1 MGVDKYNKQRKRI
14 LERID
19 KGQNISI
26 MELGMYNL
34 TPYFDMEKFD
44 VSLSEAIMLNKN
56 FERRIQHID
65 KEIFFSPAQY
75 DALKMLEEK
84 ERVILSAPTSF
95 GKTLL
100 IKEYI
105 YLNQPKHIVYIVP
118 TNALA
123 YELEKSFKG
132 NSNFDNYI
140 IFDKCTTIGKIDD
153 ESLASEKLFFI
164 GTQEK
169 YLEISNEML
178 GEIDLFVID
187 EAYKLHESV
196 TQQRAYKLSET
207 FLDSI
212 TNKSKKVFL
221 LTPKAIFNGFEKYNF
236 YKFDSDFNA
245 VEKNYIVLEREG
257 FFDLLIKKGEE
268 EKTILFCSSPNQ
280 INEAYDDM
288 IELKDQAEGIL
299 DDFIKQLELDIHPDW
314 SVVKLLKCGILTH
327 HGQMPKYVQNRMIN
341 LFNSNEQFNILLG
354 TNSISEGINTV
365 TKNLFIHP
373 DYNNYNNTLLLKNT
387 IGRAGRL
394 GEYPIGYVYS
404 TVEIEDLVEKEI
416 EISLAISSEEELS
429 EIEDSKNDE
438 KILELSERYNINSDC
453 CKNLLNTYKVSL
465 TKLEK
470 ILNALKKDYNF
481 PGISNLPFLAASA
494 FGKDYT
500 GLPVNDK
507 TIIRGYLQNFWQKD
521 GQRISLND
529 FNDRIKYFKE
539 KSDIKLGNTE
549 IINCYMLFIY
559 STLEYCI
566 MPLVNIGLEIKEE
579 NVDWGF
585 GRHVVSS
592 LEECKKKYYTRTYG
606 NVNYDELSESHKNI
620 IGALKDY
627 GMTSAIKNIS
637 VEILEEINECLNI
650 RYSTIDV
657 LNAIEK
663 LTQQSKHNKA
673 FFRDLKKN
681 YM

>member
-1 MGVDKYNKQRKRI
+1 MSTDKYNKQRKRI
-14 LERID
+14 LEQLD
-19 KGQNISI
+19 KGQEVSI
-26 MELGMYNL
+26 IELGMYNL
-34 TPYFDMEKFD
+34 TPYFDMNKFD
-44 VSLSEAIMLNKN
+44 VNLSEAIMLNKN
-56 FERRIQHID
+56 FERRIQHVD

-75 DALKMLEEK
+75 DALKILKAK
-84 ERVILSAPTSF
+84 ERIILSAPTSF

-105 YLNQPKHIVYIVP
+105 YIKQPNHIVYIVP
-118 TNALA
+118 TNSLA
-123 YELEKSFKG
+123 YELENSFKR
-132 NSNFDNYI
+132 NVNFNNYI
-140 IFDKCTTIGKIDD
+140 IFDKCSEIEKFDK
-153 ESLASEKLFFI
+153 ESVSAEKLFFI

-169 YLEISNEML
+169 YLEIDKEML
-178 GEIDLFVID
+178 GDVDLFVID
-187 EAYKLHESV
+187 EAYKLHESI

-221 LTPKAIFNGFEKYNF
+221 LTPKAVFNGFDKYNF
-236 YKFDSDFNA
+236 YKYESDFNA
-245 VEKNYIVLEREG
+245 VEKNYTVLERED
-257 FFDLLIKKGEE
+257 FFDLLIEKGNK
-268 EKTILFCSSPNQ
+268 EKTILFCNSPNQ
-280 INEAYDDM
+280 INDAYGDI
-288 IELKDQAEGIL
+288 IEIKEQITGIL
-299 DDFIKQLELDIHPDW
+299 DKFIKQLELDIHPDW

-341 LFNSNEQFNILLG
+341 LFNSHEHFNILLG

-373 DYNNYNNTLLLKNT
+373 DYNNYSNTLLLKNT

-404 TVEIEDLVEKEI
+404 TEEIEDIVEQEI
-416 EISLAISSEEELS
+416 EISLAISSEEELN

-438 KILELSERYNINSDC
+438 KILEFSQCYNISHDC
-453 CKNLLNTYKVSL
+453 CRKILNTYKVSL
-465 TKLEK
+465 TKLGK
-470 ILNALKKDYNF
+470 ILNALKKDCNF
-481 PGISNLPFLAASA
+481 SGISNLPFIASSA

-500 GLPVNDK
+500 GLPSNDK
-507 TIIRGYLQNFWQKD
+507 IIIKGYLQNFWQKNE
-521 GQRISLND
+521 QRIYLND
-529 FNDRIKYFKE
+529 FNDRIQYFKE
-539 KSDIKLGNTE
+539 KSVHQLENTE

-579 NVDWGF
+579 NTNWEF
-585 GRHVVSS
+585 GKHVVSS
-592 LEECKKKYYTRTYG
+592 LEDCKKKYYTKTYG
-606 NVNYDELSESHKNI
+606 NINYDELSETHKNI

-627 GMTSAIKNIS
+627 GMTSVIKNIS
-637 VEILEEINECLNI
+637 VEILEEINQCLNV

-657 LNAIEK
+657 LNAIER
-663 LTQQSKHNKA
+663 LTQQSKHNKS
-673 FFRDLKKN
+673 FFNEIKDK